1 MQVGFFNLENLC
13 KIFIFTFNFTKFDT
27 LSKFECQQDEEMP
40 RENQPL
46 DGDMTKYWT
55 TDVDSSNADTVRK
68 SLENINLFVFW
79 VFRSSPFSRTHL
91 NWHAVIWW
99 ETG

>member
-68 SLENINLFVFW
+68 SLENINLFVF
-79 VFRSSPFSRTHL
+79 
-91 NWHAVIWW
+91 
-99 ETG
+99 